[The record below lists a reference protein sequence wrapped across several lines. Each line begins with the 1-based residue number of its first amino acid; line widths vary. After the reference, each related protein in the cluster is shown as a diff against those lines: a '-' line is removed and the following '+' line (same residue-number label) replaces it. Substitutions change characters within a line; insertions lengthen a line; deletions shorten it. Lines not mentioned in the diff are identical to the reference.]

1 MYSVQVIPMGVLF
14 KLVGGLALI
23 IGLQLINIYVVNAAS
38 VDINNLIET
47 MDYEPPNEGGP
58 DSSQGSG
65 TR

>member
-1 MYSVQVIPMGVLF
+1 MGVLF
-14 KLVGGLALI
+14 KLVSGLALI
-23 IGLQLINIYVVNAAS
+23 IGIQLINIYVVNAAS

-58 DSSQGSG
+58 DSTQGSG